1 MSRFVPDNFSPRQ
14 VDIDWAIQEY
24 NITAEEV
31 RRQFG
36 LMYDHEF
43 KRSYSDFN
51 RVFRNW
57 IRKADEIG
65 SLKRERQYRTV
76 EPLLPEQREYDKL
89 KAITQM
95 DKYRSKR

>member
-1 MSRFVPDNFSPRQ
+1 MSSRFVPDNFSPRQ

-43 KRSYSDFN
+43 KRSYSDWN

-57 IRKADEIG
+57 MRKADEIQT
-65 SLKRERQYRTV
+65 LKREHKYRTV
-76 EPLLPEQREYDKL
+76 EPLLPKQKEADILAFHKQIEKFG
-89 KAITQM
+89 K
-95 DKYRSKR
+95 